1 MGDRIIDLKPL
12 DESSCVAMIQHYLAI
27 ARVDPTT
34 PLSLYPFD
42 NSAVKSLLNT
52 KEQTLQGSPRFI
64 IQSCYLLLQRAAEE
78 LNEGQTIDQAFVMKY
93 LSEKLK

>member
-1 MGDRIIDLKPL
+1 
-12 DESSCVAMIQHYLAI
+12 V
-27 ARVDPTT
+27 
-34 PLSLYPFD
+34 
-42 NSAVKSLLNT
+42 SLLNT